1 MKKVLTAPIKDE
13 DLTDLRIGDYIY
25 YSGFSKCLSFRTV
38 TDSYAA
44 VPYISDHYPVTALL
58 EF

>member
-1 MKKVLTAPIKDE
+1 MADCTEKV
-13 DLTDLRIGDYIY
+13 
-25 YSGFSKCLSFRTV
+25 KCPSFRTV